1 MTKTST
7 RIWTLFAVLDGIF
20 ILGLWGRA
28 ILRSMG
34 AAATPVQ
41 YLHVSTEIALCA
53 ATGLSVYGLIRGSRF
68 ATMLSASVLTS
79 LIYLCFHTSDVTGDC
94 IVLLLL
100 AGSGFLAKLP
110 RAANVIR

>member
-7 RIWTLFAVLDGIF
+7 RIWTLFAILDGVF

-34 AAATPVQ
+34 AAATPIQ
-41 YLHVSTEIALCA
+41 HLHVSTEIALCA
-53 ATGLSVYGLIRGSRF
+53 ATVLSVCGLIRGSRF
-68 ATMLSASVLTS
+68 APMLSASVLTS
-79 LIYLCFHTSDVTGDC
+79 LIYLCFRTPDVTGDC

-100 AGSGFLAKLP
+100 AGSGLSAKSS
-110 RAANVIR
+110 RTAQQV

>member
-1 MTKTST
+1 MLRKL
-7 RIWTLFAVLDGIF
+7 WYFFAVLDGIA
-20 ILGLWGRA
+20 ILVLWGRA

-34 AAATPVQ
+34 AAATPIQ

-53 ATGLSVYGLIRGSRF
+53 ATVLSVYGLIRGSRF

-79 LIYLCFHTSDVTGDC
+79 LIYLCFHTPDVTGDC

-100 AGSGFLAKLP
+100 AGSGFLGRQKYAG
-110 RAANVIR
+110 